1 MAQGLDYARGDFLTE
16 QPRLLELAEL
26 YVPQASWLLDHLQI
40 QPGSRAIDLGC
51 GPLGILDLLA
61 KRVGPQGE
69 VIGIEFEPQF
79 VDMANTLAAER
90 KLVNVRCIQGD
101 ATATG
106 LPADTFDLVHER
118 LLLISVLNPERVVAE
133 MVRLAKPG
141 GIVAVEDFDLYSFI
155 CEPPHPAWTQL
166 FEVVFH
172 TVYQENGKNANFGR
186 RNPGLLR
193 AAGLLNVDFNVYA
206 RFSRYGEYYRQT
218 LPLFVKRYWQKI
230 VERGLLPE
238 GELTD
243 LYEQLRAH
251 LADPTTLVVSPI
263 LFQSWG
269 HKPS

>member
-1 MAQGLDYARGDFLTE
+1 MDQGLDYAMGDFLTE

-61 KRVGPQGE
+61 KRVGPEGE

-79 VDMANTLAAER
+79 VEIANGLVAKR
-90 KLVNVRCIQGD
+90 KLDGVRVIQGD
-101 ATATG
+101 ATATS

-155 CEPPHPAWTQL
+155 CEPPHPAWTRL

-172 TVYQENGKNANFGR
+172 TVYQEVGKNSNFGR

-193 AAGLLNVDFNVYA
+193 AAGLLNVDFNVHA

-230 VERGLLPE
+230 VERGLLTE

-243 LYEQLRAH
+243 LYEQLRTH
-251 LADPTTLVVSPI
+251 ITDPATLVVAP
-263 LFQSWG
+263 LMFQAWG
-269 HKPS
+269 RKPR